1 MNKLFL
7 SILIVVGL
15 MYFKVVT
22 AEQVL
27 SVTGKVIDVSV
38 TLVGNVAT
46 SIRNR

>member
-1 MNKLFL
+1 MNKVFL
-7 SILIVVGL
+7 SILIVIGL

-27 SVTGKVIDVSV
+27 SVTGKVID
-38 TLVGNVAT
+38 TTVGICGGVAE